1 MAIPVKPNNTTH
13 KITLPISKKVLE
25 FREFSSKEQFDL
37 LLAKEKSKDEN
48 DLSNVIDTIGKV
60 ANSCILNGI
69 DITKESIVDFEYY
82 IINLRIHSVGD
93 MAENRYK
100 CNNTI
105 DGKTCNHVIDVKI
118 DLKDI
123 KIDDGSVPDNMVKI
137 DDNIVL
143 EMKYPDYGTIS
154 VLTTPNLKDSV
165 LFAAIASCI
174 KTIWAG
180 DDEYKTSDFSQE
192 EVIEFVENLSIKQ
205 EDKIADF
212 FNKIPK
218 LNKKISF
225 KCDKCGQEYN
235 FEVEGITDF
244 FG

>member
-1 MAIPVKPNNTTH
+1 MNKNLKVILVALVTICIVGTLAFSDINGSYAI
-13 KITLPISKKVLE
+13 S
-25 FREFSSKEQFDL
+25 
-37 LLAKEKSKDEN
+37 
-48 DLSNVIDTIGKV
+48 
-60 ANSCILNGI
+60 
-69 DITKESIVDFEYY
+69 
-82 IINLRIHSVGD
+82 
-93 MAENRYK
+93 
-100 CNNTI
+100 
-105 DGKTCNHVIDVKI
+105 
-118 DLKDI
+118 
-123 KIDDGSVPDNMVKI
+123 KIDDLGKI

-165 LFAAIASCI
+165 LFTAIASCI